1 MVGLRFDNQ
10 AWSCH
15 SNKTMFEDRIIQD
28 IIDAWQH
35 DQDHLERGRRQRS
48 IPDFDSVRVLI
59 ETAFLASLKREEDRS
74 ITFSLALL
82 QRDEIDE
89 EQRTSGRSQLVMNFE
104 IAEPLSVESILKLA
118 PAVDSEMTSLAVERR
133 DDGAHYQIWGALNY
147 SPTTKRFNEITA
159 VIPELVYTRPDVLTI
174 SGRQPG
180 SLLVS
185 RANNLIGRFVGGEFI
200 RATPRPFAAGGMGS
214 FLIRAVHTHSLY
226 NRSGNE
232 YWLIYR
238 DALDYLLSEVA
249 SRSHGATIVLIPQRS
264 LQHYEHERRFTYEYR
279 FSRELGL
286 RDLFIRL
293 IEGPPGSMSG
303 QITLRKLIEERLQLL
318 AQLAAIDGALLLTD
332 ELDLISFGVTLNA
345 PVWEGTVLIGPD
357 AFGGGGD
364 IFAHT
369 KLGTRHNSA
378 IDFIGKCPDCAAFV
392 VSQDGPIRGI
402 VQRDSSTLLCW
413 PDCTESMFV

>member
-1 MVGLRFDNQ
+1 M
-10 AWSCH
+10 
-15 SNKTMFEDRIIQD
+15 
-28 IIDAWQH
+28 
-35 DQDHLERGRRQRS
+35 
-48 IPDFDSVRVLI
+48 

-89 EQRTSGRSQLVMNFE
+89 EQSASGRSQLVMNFE
-104 IAEPLSVESILKLA
+104 IVEPLSVESILKLA
-118 PAVDSEMTSLAVERR
+118 PAFDPEMISLAVERR
-133 DDGAHYQIWGALNY
+133 DDGAQYQIWGALNY
-147 SPTTKRFNEITA
+147 SPTTNRFNEIPV
-159 VIPELVYTRPDVLTI
+159 VIPELIYTRPDVLTI
-174 SGRQPG
+174 SVRKPG

-200 RATPRPFAAGGMGS
+200 RATPRPFASGGMGS

-238 DALDYLLSEVA
+238 DALDYLLSEAA
-249 SRSHGATIVLIPQRS
+249 SRSHGAMIVLIPQRS
-264 LQHYEHERRFTYEYR
+264 LQHYEHERLFTYEYR

-303 QITLRKLIEERLQLL
+303 QIALRKLIKERLQLL

-369 KLGTRHNSA
+369 KLGTRHSSA
-378 IDFIGKCPDCAAFV
+378 IDFIGKCPDCVAFV
-392 VSQDGPIRGI
+392 VSEDGPIRGI

>member
-1 MVGLRFDNQ
+1 
-10 AWSCH
+10 
-15 SNKTMFEDRIIQD
+15 MFEDRIIQD

-35 DQDHLERGRRQRS
+35 DQDHPGRERRQVP

-74 ITFSLALL
+74 IPFSLSLL

-104 IAEPLSVESILKLA
+104 ITEPLSVESILKLA
-118 PAVDSEMTSLAVERR
+118 PAFDPDMTSLAVERR
-133 DDGAHYQIWGALNY
+133 DDGAQYQIWGALNY
-147 SPTTKRFNEITA
+147 SPTTNRFREIPV
-159 VIPELVYTRPDVLTI
+159 VIPELIHTRPDVLTL
-174 SGRQPG
+174 SVRQPG

-185 RANNLIGRFVGGEFI
+185 RAYNQIGRFVGGEFI
-200 RATPRPFAAGGMGS
+200 RATPWPFASESMGS

-232 YWLIYR
+232 YWFIYR
-238 DALDYLLSEVA
+238 DALGYLLSEVT

-264 LQHYEHERRFTYEYR
+264 LQHYEHERRFTFEYR

-293 IEGPPGSMSG
+293 IEGPPGSISG
-303 QITLRKLIEERLQLL
+303 QIALRKLIKERLQLL

-369 KLGTRHNSA
+369 KLGTRHSST
-378 IDFIGKCPDCAAFV
+378 IDFIGKCPDCVAFV
-392 VSQDGPIRGI
+392 VSEDGPIRGI

>member
-1 MVGLRFDNQ
+1 
-10 AWSCH
+10 
-15 SNKTMFEDRIIQD
+15 MFEDRIIQD

-48 IPDFDSVRVLI
+48 IPDFDSVRVLM

-118 PAVDSEMTSLAVERR
+118 PAFDSEMTSLAVERR
-133 DDGAHYQIWGALNY
+133 DDGAQYQIWGALNY
-147 SPTTKRFNEITA
+147 SPTTNRFNEIPV
-159 VIPELVYTRPDVLTI
+159 VIPELICTRPDVLTI
-174 SGRQPG
+174 SVRQPG

-200 RATPRPFAAGGMGS
+200 RATPRPFASGGMGS

-226 NRSGNE
+226 NRSGKE

-264 LQHYEHERRFTYEYR
+264 LQHYEHERRFTYVYR

-303 QITLRKLIEERLQLL
+303 QITLRKLIKERLQLL

-345 PVWEGTVLIGPD
+345 PVWEGTVLTGPD

-402 VQRDSSTLLCW
+402 VQQDSSTLLCW

>member
-1 MVGLRFDNQ
+1 
-10 AWSCH
+10 
-15 SNKTMFEDRIIQD
+15 MFEDRIIQD

-48 IPDFDSVRVLI
+48 IPDFDSVRVLM

-118 PAVDSEMTSLAVERR
+118 PAFDSEMTSLAVERR
-133 DDGAHYQIWGALNY
+133 DDGAQYQIWGALNY
-147 SPTTKRFNEITA
+147 SPTTNRFNEIPV
-159 VIPELVYTRPDVLTI
+159 VIPELICTRPDVLTI
-174 SGRQPG
+174 SVRQPG

-200 RATPRPFAAGGMGS
+200 RATPRPFASGGMGS

-226 NRSGNE
+226 NRSGKE

-303 QITLRKLIEERLQLL
+303 QMALRKLIKERLQLL

-345 PVWEGTVLIGPD
+345 PVWEGTVLTGPD

-402 VQRDSSTLLCW
+402 VQQDSSTLLCW

>member
-1 MVGLRFDNQ
+1 M
-10 AWSCH
+10 
-15 SNKTMFEDRIIQD
+15 I
-28 IIDAWQH
+28 
-35 DQDHLERGRRQRS
+35 
-48 IPDFDSVRVLI
+48 
-59 ETAFLASLKREEDRS
+59 
-74 ITFSLALL
+74 
-82 QRDEIDE
+82 
-89 EQRTSGRSQLVMNFE
+89 
-104 IAEPLSVESILKLA
+104 
-118 PAVDSEMTSLAVERR
+118 SLAVERR
-133 DDGAHYQIWGALNY
+133 DDGAQYQIWGALNY
-147 SPTTKRFNEITA
+147 SPTTNRFNEIPV
-159 VIPELVYTRPDVLTI
+159 VIPELIYTRPDVLTI
-174 SGRQPG
+174 SVRKPG

-200 RATPRPFAAGGMGS
+200 RATPRPFASGGMGS

-226 NRSGNE
+226 NRSGKE

-238 DALDYLLSEVA
+238 DALDYLLSEAA
-249 SRSHGATIVLIPQRS
+249 SRSHGAMIVLIPQRS
-264 LQHYEHERRFTYEYR
+264 LQHYEHERLFTYEYR

-303 QITLRKLIEERLQLL
+303 QIALRKLIKERLQLL
-318 AQLAAIDGALLLTD
+318 AQFAAIDGALLLTD

-369 KLGTRHNSA
+369 KLGTRHSSA

-392 VSQDGPIRGI
+392 VSEDGPIRGI